1 MNRPYPGVV
10 MEPIRPDDD
19 ELRAERPIGT
29 PEKKAPAQK
38 KPKSSG
44 ESVGKSGSKSA
55 GGNPKPPKQAKSASN
70 GGGSG
75 RFGLAVLWLLVIAV
89 AVASVA
95 GWYSQ
100 NQRLQVLEAQLEEA
114 DYWARQSKLALA
126 RFEGDLSETGETLA
140 ESGAS
145 LAESLEAQK
154 KQLDAADSEIRKLW
168 VIANE
173 RNKKQL
179 EDHQNRIAAAETRLA
194 ENKKALADTGST
206 VEKVRVSLGAD
217 VAALTKQTETSVA
230 ALETANRQATEQL
243 TTLSKQLADVDQ
255 VVERRVRR
263 FEQEQKLGISGIEGR
278 LSALEKKVAGGDG
291 NKQLENE
298 LAALKK
304 DVQAIDSSRAQF
316 TSRLVRLSEE
326 VNQLRNEMSVQ

>member
-1 MNRPYPGVV
+1 

-145 LAESLEAQK
+145 LAENLEAQK

-179 EDHQNRIAAAETRLA
+179 EDHQNRIAAVETRLT
-194 ENKKALADTGST
+194 ENQKALADTSAT

-217 VAALTKQTETSVA
+217 VAALAKQTETSLAV
-230 ALETANRQATEQL
+230 LEAANRQATEQL

-255 VVERRVRR
+255 VVEQRVRR

-278 LSALEKKVAGGDG
+278 LSVLEKKLAGLSSKDG
-291 NKQLENE
+291 EQALRNE
-298 LAALKK
+298 LAAIKR
-304 DVQAIDSSRAQF
+304 DVQAIDSSRAQL

-326 VNQLRNEMSVQ
+326 VNQLRSQVSGQ

>member
-1 MNRPYPGVV
+1 

-29 PEKKAPAQK
+29 PEHKAPAQK
-38 KPKSSG
+38 KPKSSAEG
-44 ESVGKSGSKSA
+44 GAGGKSRPSKPVK
-55 GGNPKPPKQAKSASN
+55 GDGN

-75 RFGLAVLWLLVIAV
+75 RSGLAVLWLLVIAV

-100 NQRLQVLEAQLEEA
+100 NQRIQVLEAQLEEA

-126 RFEGDLSETGETLA
+126 RFEGDLSETGESL
-140 ESGAS
+140 EERGAS
-145 LAESLEAQK
+145 LTEQLDSQK
-154 KQLDAADSEIRKLW
+154 KQLDEADSEIRKLW
-168 VIANE
+168 VVANE
-173 RNKKQL
+173 RNKKRLNDQQERISTL
-179 EDHQNRIAAAETRLA
+179 EAGLA
-194 ENKKALADTGST
+194 EGEKALADVGST
-206 VEKVRVSLGAD
+206 VEKVQASLSAD
-217 VAALTKQTETSVA
+217 LAALKTRTDTSVA
-230 ALETANRQATEQL
+230 ALESANRQATEKL
-243 TTLSKQLADVDQ
+243 TALGKQLADVDQ

-263 FEQEQKLGISGIEGR
+263 FEQEQKLGIQGIEGR

-304 DVQAIDSSRAQF
+304 SVQAIDSSRAQF